1 MPERILPIIFLVFFS
16 VVSSTYLAKL
26 CQVDFFISLWLSL
39 NRLLSF
45 QFHPVFVLAKTLSDL
60 PQLAGRDFIGIC
72 PIGGSVSV
80 AGDAVLASCCSLPS
94 KMDTLTGFTIKV
106 LPILLSP
113 TPVV

>member
-1 MPERILPIIFLVFFS
+1 
-16 VVSSTYLAKL
+16 
-26 CQVDFFISLWLSL
+26 
-39 NRLLSF
+39 LLSF

-60 PQLAGRDFIGIC
+60 PQPAGRDFMGIC
-72 PIGGSVSV
+72 PIGGSVGV

-106 LPILLSP
+106 LLLSP